1 MKIVGNELKAVW
13 GKKLPVVVPK
23 TSNYRSILD
32 KAVEKYKA
40 FDRKFDDTQ
49 EHILVYEDGSHAQLM
64 PGTKDFFQLDNYK
77 VEIGKDFKR
86 ITMYLCTLEDH
97 NISEGIFDQFNS
109 HKEDKLF
116 DTMYEEDEFYQ
127 QDSIRELCNTEE
139 SERVCEDAKVAQK
152 LQYQLDTEAYAS
164 PLFIHKNPE
173 AVSSVYEKI
182 LKDPVDVVK
191 KLGDKVDAELDQFF
205 LVVRRGISLTRLLS
219 LWQREAKK
227 TPITRIFRVRII
239 GEDGIDSGA
248 MAKEFLEKATREIE
262 KIMFPDGF
270 PVDSTLHVQNSNYH
284 TCGEIAAVSMAQ
296 GGPPPCFLDEATFD
310 MMVKGVDIHNIKASD
325 LSPKEHQLIKQ
336 IESSCED
343 YVDTILEH
351 GYTGPVNKQ
360 NIEAIVGSIKVSL
373 LNRRTLYMNE
383 FLGGMK
389 AYGLP
394 DLIKNDP
401 EACKPL
407 FVNGNFK
414 KTLEPDANYLLSI
427 INPMYSEDGSS
438 RKKVEESIIDF
449 FQDTLLS
456 FDDGRVSGYKSA
468 VAWNYDHE
476 LGNLSANQTI
486 PEIES
491 LPSTDNF
498 ESPDLSVAGIMQW
511 ITGQWHKPVGGEKFG
526 ITVLFDHECMQRN
539 PQHTVC
545 FPRVGACAKEIT
557 FPTCHMQTEK
567 EFIDL
572 FLLAY
577 CKGQAFAK
585 P

>member
-1 MKIVGNELKAVW
+1 MQRKSKEQISGHTFRPKKKQKVNDNSDQNVTINIGLMKIVGNELKAVW

-248 MAKEFLEKATREIE
+248 MAKEFLEKVTREIK

-360 NIEAIVGSIKVSL
+360 NIEAIVGSIKVFDIHCVTWFE
-373 LNRRTLYMNE
+373 NIE
-383 FLGGMK
+383 F
-389 AYGLP
+389 
-394 DLIKNDP
+394 
-401 EACKPL
+401 
-407 FVNGNFK
+407 
-414 KTLEPDANYLLSI
+414 
-427 INPMYSEDGSS
+427 
-438 RKKVEESIIDF
+438 
-449 FQDTLLS
+449 
-456 FDDGRVSGYKSA
+456 
-468 VAWNYDHE
+468 
-476 LGNLSANQTI
+476 
-486 PEIES
+486 
-491 LPSTDNF
+491 
-498 ESPDLSVAGIMQW
+498 
-511 ITGQWHKPVGGEKFG
+511 
-526 ITVLFDHECMQRN
+526 
-539 PQHTVC
+539 
-545 FPRVGACAKEIT
+545 
-557 FPTCHMQTEK
+557 
-567 EFIDL
+567 
-572 FLLAY
+572 
-577 CKGQAFAK
+577 
-585 P
+585 